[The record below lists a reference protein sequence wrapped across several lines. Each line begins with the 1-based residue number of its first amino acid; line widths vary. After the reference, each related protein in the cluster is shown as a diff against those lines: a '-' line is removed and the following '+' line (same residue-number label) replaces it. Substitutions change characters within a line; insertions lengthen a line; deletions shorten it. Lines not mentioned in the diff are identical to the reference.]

1 MMAIGVDLSTDVDM
15 AAIGVASAEGGR
27 YLVDVAWYG
36 SPDLVVAE
44 ASRLY
49 SETDNVG
56 VFANP
61 ESCAGILDDLR
72 GAGCWLHEL
81 AALDVSA
88 GQWQCLTEVRAR
100 RVKGATHPA
109 LREAV
114 RTAEPRN
121 RSARFMF
128 ERRRAADQCPLNAC
142 AFALWGLRRN
152 EAASEPGAWVI

>member
-15 AAIGVASAEGGR
+15 AAIGTATAEDGR
-27 YLVDVAWYG
+27 YLVDVSWYG

-44 ASRLY
+44 AARLY

-56 VFANP
+56 VFADP
-61 ESCAGILDDLR
+61 LPCAGILDDLR

-88 GQWQCLTEVRAR
+88 AQWQCLTEVRAR

-121 RSARFMF
+121 RSVRFMF
-128 ERRRAADQCPLNAC
+128 DRKRAADQCPLNA
-142 AFALWGLRRN
+142 AAYALWGVRKN
-152 EAASEPGAWVI
+152 ERLSEPGVWVV